1 MILDLSGTYELTKD
15 RTEKSEGHLPGCTYL
30 DYMAT
35 GMPDPFC
42 GVNENAAHDLG
53 HHDYR
58 YERAFDVPSALLE
71 HEHIELVC
79 EGVDTV
85 CTISVNGLPV
95 GSTANAFRTYRFD
108 IREQIRPGDNTIRF
122 EFEDPYRFIEEEA
135 PKHPHFP
142 YNKGN
147 TIIRYIR
154 KPACNFGW
162 DWGPKLCPS
171 GVTGSLYVEAYDVRI
186 ADVRILQRHS
196 ESAVSLEIRTE
207 LSGKEEAC
215 SLSAVLIHPDG
226 SKQSLDSGPDGTMFF
241 EIEKPRL
248 WWPNGLGEQ
257 PLYTLKVRL
266 LKEGNPIE
274 ETIKRIGLR
283 TIELD
288 RSRDGDGEQFRF
300 IVNGV
305 PIFAKGADW
314 IPPDQ
319 FVTRFTR
326 EDMEF
331 YISEC
336 SKAHFNMLR
345 VWGGGY
351 YGTED
356 FYDMCDK
363 YGILVWQ
370 DFMFA
375 CNLYPFDDRVF
386 LENCRMEIRDNVRRL
401 RHRASLALWCG
412 NNEIEALTFFIRD
425 PMLKVNLEFFHRTL
439 PAWTAE
445 DDPATPYWPGS
456 PSSGHMDGKVHDF
469 RKGHLS
475 GDSHLWNIWHGMLPI
490 EKFSSFPTR
499 FCSEFGMESMPS
511 FKTVRMFHPDP
522 DPELFDEVMQLHQ
535 KSGGGN
541 AKILYYMLA
550 KYNAPERFEDF
561 IYLSQLV
568 QADTVRYATECWKR
582 KIGKQNGALF
592 WQLNDTYPVA
602 SWSSIDY
609 YRQLKAVQY
618 RARHFNKMLMVSND
632 YRSDRFDLY
641 VINEYPE
648 SRSVKM
654 EVELKDFSGAVT
666 DRKEFDLSVG
676 GVSSRL
682 AATYR
687 FSPVMN
693 GTEMKRHYVRV
704 RLFENGVPVDEKT
717 YLPVED
723 KKAELRDD
731 PVDFSVRREGRD
743 AVVTMRCSTFKRYV
757 YIDSELT
764 TAPWSDNFFD
774 LEPETEKEVRVD
786 LQGADI
792 GEFGESIR
800 IKDLSAI
807 RTDRSAFRNSL
818 LRTRM
823 FLKDKNWLTYV
834 IYKLI
839 LS

>member
-1 MILDLSGTYELTKD
+1 MIFDLSGKYELTKD
-15 RTEKSEGHLPGCTYL
+15 GSEKMQGHLPGCTYL
-30 DYMAT
+30 DFMAA
-35 GMPDPFC
+35 GMEDPFY
-42 GVNENAAHDLG
+42 GVNEKASHDLG
-53 HHDYR
+53 HHDYM
-58 YERAFDVPSALLE
+58 YEKRFAVPSDLFG
-71 HEHIELVC
+71 HERIELVC

-85 CTISVNGLPV
+85 CAISVNGQQI
-95 GSTANAFRTYRFD
+95 GSTANVFRTYRFD
-108 IREQIRPGDNTIRF
+108 IRERILPGENTIRL

-135 PKHPHFP
+135 KKHPHFP
-142 YNKGN
+142 HNKDN

-171 GVTGSLYVEAYDVRI
+171 GVTGALYIEAYDARI
-186 ADVRILQRHS
+186 DDVRTLQRHS
-196 ESAVSLEIRTE
+196 GSTVSLDVQAEI
-207 LSGKEEAC
+207 SGNGSSC

-226 SKQSLDSGPDGTMFF
+226 SEQTIDMSLGKAGSF
-241 EIEKPRL
+241 EIKEPRL
-248 WWPNGLGEQ
+248 WWPNGLGER

-266 LKEGNPIE
+266 MKDGKIID
-274 ETIKRIGLR
+274 ETEKRIGLR

-288 RSRDGDGEQFRF
+288 RSGDEDGEQFRF

-326 EDMEF
+326 DDMEF

-356 FYDMCDK
+356 FYDMCDR

-375 CNLYPFDDRVF
+375 CNLYPFDDEVF

-425 PMLKVNLEFFHRTL
+425 PMLKVNMEFFHSTL

-445 DDPATPYWPGS
+445 DDPVTPYWPGS
-456 PSSGHMDGKVHDF
+456 PSSGHIDGKVHDF
-469 RKGHLS
+469 RKGKLS

-511 FKTVRMFHPDP
+511 FKTVRMFHPGP
-522 DPELFDEVMQLHQ
+522 NPELFDEVMQLHQ

-568 QADTVRYATECWKR
+568 QADTIRYATECWKR
-582 KIGKQNGALF
+582 NIGKQNGALF

-602 SWSSIDY
+602 SWASIDY

-618 RARHFNKMLMVSND
+618 RARHFNRMLMISND

-648 SRSVKM
+648 ERSVKM
-654 EVELKDFSGAVT
+654 TVELKEFSGTVT

-682 AATYR
+682 AATYSFR
-687 FSPVMN
+687 SVMSR
-693 GTEMKRHYVRV
+693 TEMKRRYVRV
-704 RLFENGVPVDEKT
+704 CLFENGVLVDEKT

-723 KKAELRDD
+723 KKAELRGE
-731 PVDFSVRREGRD
+731 PVEFSVRRDGQD
-743 AVVTMRCSTFKRYV
+743 AVVTMRSGTFKRYV

-764 TAPWSDNFFD
+764 KAPWSDNYFD

-800 IKDLSAI
+800 IKDLSTI
-807 RTDRSAFRNSL
+807 RTDRSAFRNGL
-818 LRTRM
+818 LRTKM

-834 IYKLI
+834 VYKLI